1 MSAGFW
7 CRLRFRAVP
16 ESIEIPGVVRVC
28 TQFCV
33 SQLWFVLCASSAG
46 GPECAFRYRTWPGRF
61 LRNLAY
67 KCTCAVGS
75 YGIDSRLGVH
85 PRISLMGGGFVRWLA
100 VPERL
105 WCDVAAP
112 A

>member
-1 MSAGFW
+1 M
-7 CRLRFRAVP
+7 R
-16 ESIEIPGVVRVC
+16 
-28 TQFCV
+28 
-33 SQLWFVLCASSAG
+33 
-46 GPECAFRYRTWPGRF
+46 
-61 LRNLAY
+61 
-67 KCTCAVGS
+67 S

-85 PRISLMGGGFVRWLA
+85 PKISLMGGGFVRWPA